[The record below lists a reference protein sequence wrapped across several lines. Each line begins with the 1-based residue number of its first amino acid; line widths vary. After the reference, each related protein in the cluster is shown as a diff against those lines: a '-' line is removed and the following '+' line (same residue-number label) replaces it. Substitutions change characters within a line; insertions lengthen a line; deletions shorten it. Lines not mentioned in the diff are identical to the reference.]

1 MRWMR
6 MPWGKSEDG
15 AVYVTAGLAAGASV
29 VKGGLSVSRG
39 VDVPELEAEETGDEL
54 GVVLGSG
61 SGGASEGRRGRSSMG
76 TEVRK
81 RLLRVERGSCGW
93 IARGRDF

>member
-81 RLLRVERGSCGW
+81 RLLRVERGS
-93 IARGRDF
+93 